1 MTDFLP
7 PENRGCHR
15 CGFTKKCFDLVVT
28 EKVCHRW
35 KMLQGIHPQTGAD
48 MQVWDCID
56 DHCFLLLMNLGKET
70 REVGGAVE
78 SFRNETVGRADA
90 TLVLSAQQ
98 AQHLAALNQRMRDI
112 AEGGPRYQEIE
123 TAPEVKTIEAKR

>member
-1 MTDFLP
+1 MNDFLP
-7 PENRGCHR
+7 DKNRGCHR
-15 CGFTKKCFDLVVT
+15 CAFDKKCYDLVAVERT
-28 EKVCHRW
+28 CHRW
-35 KMLQGIHPQTGAD
+35 KMIQGKHPVTGEE
-48 MQVWDCID
+48 MNVWDCTD
-56 DHCFLLLMNLGKET
+56 DHVMLLLMNLGKET
-70 REVGGAVE
+70 REVGGALE

-90 TLVLSAQQ
+90 TLALSAQQ